1 MFRWLKRDPIKKL
14 EMEYAKKLELARD
27 VQRNGDIVGY
37 SQIVAEAEEILVQI
51 RKATGECES
60 GRG

>member
-37 SQIVAEAEEILVQI
+37 SRIVAEAEEILAQI
-51 RKATGECES
+51 ETASGDCKAGC
-60 GRG
+60 R